1 VPAASL
7 VAPLGVELLA
17 DGAALAAAGPAPS
30 PQPEGEAA
38 YYAPTIPVV
47 TPIPAA
53 RHTASR
59 SASRPNTPAARTD
72 GQGGTTVIL
81 QKQHL
86 AVAAALFGLLVAAI
100 GTLGLVVMRGND
112 ATRQASQPPPSQ
124 PPAAR
129 PASAHLSSTTKEEA
143 ASVNGAQPA
152 GSKPQVA
159 RAESASPGAA
169 SARRSRGARDMGLPP
184 LTIAEVKI
192 LVTEQGRHRERDGTM
207 TFASGLFTVAQK
219 NGTVVHAVP
228 YREIVSVSYSRSRQP
243 LWQSPAGPMPVV
255 RVGGGAFGFLR
266 SDSSWLSV
274 RTRGA
279 FVIVRIEPA
288 QARTIIGAFESRAGI
303 TVAVV
308 RGK

>member
-1 VPAASL
+1 
-7 VAPLGVELLA
+7 
-17 DGAALAAAGPAPS
+17 
-30 PQPEGEAA
+30 
-38 YYAPTIPVV
+38 V

-59 SASRPNTPAARTD
+59 STSSPNAAAARTD

-112 ATRQASQPPPSQ
+112 ANRQGSQPPP
-124 PPAAR
+124 PAGAAPANAVSTTKAEAVPVNGAPSAGSTPQIATAES
-129 PASAHLSSTTKEEA
+129 PASA
-143 ASVNGAQPA
+143 
-152 GSKPQVA
+152 
-159 RAESASPGAA
+159 AA
-169 SARRSRGARDMGLPP
+169 SARRSRGPRDMGLPP

-219 NGTVVHAVP
+219 NGTVVRAVP
-228 YREIVSVSYSRSRQP
+228 YREIVSVNYSRSRQP
-243 LWQSPAGPMPVV
+243 LWQSAAGPMPVV

-266 SDSSWLSV
+266 SDASWLSV

-303 TVAVV
+303 TVAIV